1 MFIYGTQGGIRA
13 HIILLLRQARIPIPS
28 LGYIQQD
35 SIFTV
40 LIKSQM
46 YKLFAVT
53 ILKLGAA

>member
-13 HIILLLRQARIPIPS
+13 HITLCLRQVRIPIPS